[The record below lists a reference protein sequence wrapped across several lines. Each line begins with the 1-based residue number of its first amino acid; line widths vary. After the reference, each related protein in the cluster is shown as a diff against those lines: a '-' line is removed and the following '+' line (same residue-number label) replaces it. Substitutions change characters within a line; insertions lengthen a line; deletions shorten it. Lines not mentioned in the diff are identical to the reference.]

1 MGFVFQ
7 EAFLAAVCLN
17 ILFALSFYITYMTG
31 QLSFGHAAFAS
42 VGAYVAGVLTTKIGI
57 NVWVAVSAACG
68 AGLVAGFL
76 VALPAL
82 RTRHVYLAILTFGVM
97 QILSY
102 ALGQWEYVGGLS
114 GITGLDGVYASHLAV
129 AAAALITAT
138 WWLERS
144 RLGLAM
150 AAVKQDEVAAPL
162 LGIDATRLRLLSFCL
177 GSAAAAV
184 AGALYGHYNFF
195 VDPYTFG
202 LAIAINMVFCTIV
215 GGTQVWLGP
224 VVGAI
229 ILTFIPEILREYA
242 PGLDIWRLAVFG
254 AILLLTLS
262 FRPEGLVQRRTVA
275 AMQRLFARAP
285 LPTTV
290 STGLAAVRRAGAR
303 LRLLDV
309 CKNFGGV
316 TAVANVSL
324 DIPAGSIFGLIG
336 PNGAGKTTVFNL
348 ITGAYKPDTGDILLE
363 DESIARRRAHV
374 ISRRGISRTF
384 QNIRLFRQMT
394 VYENLLTAQAS
405 AAPTGMLNITAASR
419 SEEAR
424 LRRAADQ
431 LLEVLGI
438 SAVRD
443 RIAIELPY
451 ATQRRV
457 EIARA
462 LAQNPR
468 LLLLDEPTAGMD
480 AKESAE
486 IREIIALVRREL
498 GCTVLL
504 IEHDMSVIMNVC
516 ERVAV
521 LNFGRLI
528 AVGTP
533 AEVQANTDVHE
544 AYLGKDSD
552 A

>member
-1 MGFVFQ
+1 MGFVLQ

-42 VGAYVAGVLTTKIGI
+42 VGAYVSGVLTTKFGI
-57 NVWVAVSAACG
+57 NVWVAVSAACA
-68 AGLVAGFL
+68 AGLLSGIL

-102 ALGQWEYVGGLS
+102 LLGQWDFVGGLS
-114 GITGLDGVYASHLAV
+114 GITGLDGVHAGDLAI
-129 AAAALITAT
+129 AAAALTAGT

-224 VVGAI
+224 VVGAV
-229 ILTFIPEILREYA
+229 ILTSIPEVLREYA
-242 PGLDIWRLAVFG
+242 PALDIWRLAVFG
-254 AILLLTLS
+254 VILLVTLS
-262 FRPEGLVQRRTVA
+262 FRPEGLIQRRTVVA
-275 AMQRLFARAP
+275 IRRLVTHSVPPATAS
-285 LPTTV
+285 
-290 STGLAAVRRAGAR
+290 STFMAERCVGAR
-303 LRLLDV
+303 LRLQDV

-316 TAVANVSL
+316 AAVGNVTL
-324 DIPAGSIFGLIG
+324 DVPAGSIFGLIG

-348 ITGAYKPDTGDILLE
+348 ITGAYKPDKGDILLD
-363 DESIARRRAHV
+363 DEPIARRPSYV
-374 ISRRGISRTF
+374 ISRRGVSRTF

-405 AAPTGMLNITAASR
+405 SAPSGMFNVTTTSR
-419 SEEAR
+419 AREAH

-431 LLEVLGI
+431 LLALLGI

-480 AKESAE
+480 AKESSE

-521 LNFGRLI
+521 LNFGRVI
-528 AVGTP
+528 AIGTP

>member
-42 VGAYVAGVLTTKIGI
+42 VGAYVSGVLTTKIGI
-57 NVWVAVSAACG
+57 NLWVAVSAACA
-68 AGLVAGFL
+68 AGLIAGLL

-102 ALGQWEYVGGLS
+102 VLGQWEYVGGLS
-114 GITGLDGVYASHLAV
+114 GITGLDGVYASHLAI
-129 AAAALITAT
+129 AAIALIAAT

-150 AAVKQDEVAAPL
+150 AAVKQDDVAAPL

-262 FRPEGLVQRRTVA
+262 FRPEGLIQRRTVA
-275 AMQRLFARAP
+275 AIQRLFTRKAS
-285 LPTTV
+285 PTKSS
-290 STGLAAVRRAGAR
+290 STFLAERLAGTR
-303 LRLLDV
+303 LRLQGV

-316 TAVANVSL
+316 AAVADVTL
-324 DIPAGSIFGLIG
+324 DVPAGSIFGLIG

-348 ITGAYKPDTGDILLE
+348 ITGAYKPDTGDILLDE
-363 DESIARRRAHV
+363 ESIARRRPHIVA
-374 ISRRGISRTF
+374 RRGISRTF

-405 AAPTGMLNITAASR
+405 SAPSGLLNITPASR
-419 SEEAR
+419 DDEAR

-431 LLEVLGI
+431 LLGLLNI

-443 RIAIELPY
+443 RIAVELPY

-486 IREIIALVRREL
+486 IREIIALVRRQL

-516 ERVAV
+516 EHVAV
-521 LNFGRLI
+521 LNFGRVI

-533 AEVQANTDVHE
+533 AEVQANKDVHE

>member
-1 MGFVFQ
+1 MGFVLH

-42 VGAYVAGVLTTKIGI
+42 VGAYVSGVLTTKLGI
-57 NVWVAVSAACG
+57 NVWVAVSAACA
-68 AGLVAGFL
+68 AGLVAGLL

-102 ALGQWEYVGGLS
+102 LLGQWEFVGGLS
-114 GITGLDGVYASHLAV
+114 GITGLDGVLASHLVIGAV
-129 AAAALITAT
+129 ALTAAT

-150 AAVKQDEVAAPL
+150 AAVKQDDVAAPL
-162 LGIDATRLRLLSFCL
+162 LGIDAARLRLLSFCL

-224 VVGAI
+224 VVGAV
-229 ILTFIPEILREYA
+229 ILTTIPELLREYA

-262 FRPEGLVQRRTVA
+262 FRPEGLVQRRTIASIQERFSRPVAPVA
-275 AMQRLFARAP
+275 ASGTLVAER
-285 LPTTV
+285 
-290 STGLAAVRRAGAR
+290 STGAR
-303 LRLLDV
+303 LRLNDV
-309 CKNFGGV
+309 TKNFGGV
-316 TAVANVSL
+316 TAVANVTL
-324 DIPAGSIFGLIG
+324 DIAAGSIFGLIG

-348 ITGAYKPDTGDILLE
+348 ITGAYKPDTGDILLD
-363 DESIARRRAHV
+363 DESIARRKPHV
-374 ISRRGISRTF
+374 ISRLGISRTF

-405 AAPTGMLNITAASR
+405 SAPSGLLNLTAVSR
-419 SEEAR
+419 AEDAR
-424 LRRAADQ
+424 LRRNADQ
-431 LLEVLGI
+431 LLDLLGL

-443 RIAIELPY
+443 RVGIDLPY

-480 AKESAE
+480 GKESTE

-504 IEHDMSVIMNVC
+504 IEHDMSVVMNVC

-521 LNFGRLI
+521 LNFGRVI

>member
-1 MGFVFQ
+1 
-7 EAFLAAVCLN
+7 
-17 ILFALSFYITYMTG
+17 
-31 QLSFGHAAFAS
+31 
-42 VGAYVAGVLTTKIGI
+42 
-57 NVWVAVSAACG
+57 
-68 AGLVAGFL
+68 
-76 VALPAL
+76 
-82 RTRHVYLAILTFGVM
+82 
-97 QILSY
+97 
-102 ALGQWEYVGGLS
+102 
-114 GITGLDGVYASHLAV
+114 
-129 AAAALITAT
+129 
-138 WWLERS
+138 
-144 RLGLAM
+144 M

-224 VVGAI
+224 VVGAV
-229 ILTFIPEILREYA
+229 ILTFIPEVLREYA

-254 AILLLTLS
+254 AILLVTLS
-262 FRPEGLVQRRTVA
+262 FRPEGLIQRRAVA
-275 AMQRLFARAP
+275 AIRRLVAHSVPPAPAR
-285 LPTTV
+285 
-290 STGLAAVRRAGAR
+290 STFMAERSLGAR
-303 LRLLDV
+303 LRLQDV

-316 TAVANVSL
+316 AAVANVTL
-324 DIPAGSIFGLIG
+324 DVPAGSIFGLIG

-348 ITGAYKPDTGDILLE
+348 ITGAYKPDKGDILLD
-363 DESIARRRAHV
+363 DESIARRPSYV
-374 ISRRGISRTF
+374 ISRRGVSRTF

-405 AAPTGMLNITAASR
+405 SAPSGIFNVTTASR
-419 SEEAR
+419 AEEAR
-424 LRRAADQ
+424 LRRAANQ
-431 LLEVLGI
+431 LLDLLGI
-438 SAVRD
+438 SSVRD

-462 LAQNPR
+462 LSQNPR

-480 AKESAE
+480 GKESAE

-521 LNFGRLI
+521 LNFGRVI
-528 AVGTP
+528 AIGTRP
-533 AEVQANTDVHE
+533 ISERTRAHDP
-544 AYLGKDSD
+544 
-552 A
+552 